1 MFANDD
7 NEKIIK
13 TYSSL
18 LQDIREGNND
28 KRAAKWAK
36 GQKDNE
42 ATRYED
48 DHMHVAN
55 GIVHSSSKWPEPK
68 RLKATSSGHV
78 THVHHVD
85 DRNVGTTKKPHYNRG
100 SIKIH
105 YKNGKIHLDHQHPH
119 PSMAVKL
126 MQLPLAKQK
135 NHEFKVEKSSYDS
148 VWHAI
153 QDGKKMSSN
162 IN

>member
-18 LQDIREGNND
+18 LQDVREGNND
-28 KRAAKWAK
+28 KRAAEWAK

-42 ATRYED
+42 ATR
-48 DHMHVAN
+48 
-55 GIVHSSSKWPEPK
+55 
-68 RLKATSSGHV
+68 
-78 THVHHVD
+78 
-85 DRNVGTTKKPHYNRG
+85 
-100 SIKIH
+100 
-105 YKNGKIHLDHQHPH
+105 
-119 PSMAVKL
+119 
-126 MQLPLAKQK
+126 
-135 NHEFKVEKSSYDS
+135 
-148 VWHAI
+148 